1 MIKYSNFGKTTWKW
15 NFDPIGSVGYNVL
28 GALECTLI
36 NIELVQT
43 ISDWS
48 MDEMERFSY
57 RFCNNVNLLKPSNRA
72 GFMEIQDDEFDDF
85 LNKLKAQ

>member
-15 NFDPIGSVGYNVL
+15 NFDLMGSVGYNVL

-36 NIELVQT
+36 NIDLVQT
-43 ISDWS
+43 VSDWS

-57 RFCNNVNLLKPSNRA
+57 RFCNNANLLKTSSRV
-72 GFMEIQDDEFDDF
+72 GFMEVSDNEFDDF
-85 LNKLKAQ
+85 LNKLKTR

>member
-1 MIKYSNFGKTTWKW
+1 MILYSKLGKTIWKW
-15 NFDPIGSVGYNVL
+15 DFDPIGSTGYNIL

-36 NIELVQT
+36 NINLVET

-57 RFCNNVNLLKPSNRA
+57 RFCNDTNMLKTSSRV
-72 GFMEIQDDEFDDF
+72 GFMEIPDD
-85 LNKLKAQ
+85 KLKDFFNKFKP

>member
-1 MIKYSNFGKTTWKW
+1 MIKYSSLGKTTWKW
-15 NFDPIGSVGYNVL
+15 NFDSIGSVGYNVL

-36 NIELVQT
+36 NINLVET

-57 RFCNNVNLLKPSNRA
+57 RFCNDTNILNVSSRV
-72 GFMEIQDDEFDDF
+72 GFMEIPDDQLDDF
-85 LNKLKAQ
+85 FSKFKT